1 MYKQD
6 LYSIITPIK
15 RNVLSKRNSLKNW
28 KYGYDKESDVVV
40 ISRTGQIGEIY
51 NIQGL
56 KIALPNCLFNTCNLL
71 KILASY

>member
-28 KYGYDKESDVVV
+28 KYGYDKESDVVTLKTYYKV
-40 ISRTGQIGEIY
+40 DRKSR
-51 NIQGL
+51 NPMNPK
-56 KIALPNCLFNTCNLL
+56 KIFERKN
-71 KILASY
+71 S